1 MFSAAALHATVR
13 LPNFEFPL
21 AVLAQLH
28 CWGARDWRCT
38 QKACLNGK
46 GAWIMSITLT
56 ARRVLTTAAT
66 LALLAAAPGLTGVAS
81 ASDHHGTSHAES
93 TCSASQ
99 LVLTADQQ
107 KGVDAAIAGYDTAV
121 RSAKDTMKS
130 TMAGIRDKVMADPTV
145 VSTRAVMITAHD
157 AYEAAEHTTSEPALE
172 LAYENAEKA
181 YHDALKAARV
191 VNQTAAETAVTAYR
205 TAVTSAETAYT
216 AALTSVFG
224 TAAAIPAQLVYPD
237 GHDSRGYHGND
248 VRNGHNRSHDDSLT
262 GDSSSAYDYCE
273 DSNDDDEDD
282 D

>member
-1 MFSAAALHATVR
+1 
-13 LPNFEFPL
+13 
-21 AVLAQLH
+21 
-28 CWGARDWRCT
+28 
-38 QKACLNGK
+38 
-46 GAWIMSITLT
+46 MSITLT

-81 ASDHHGTSHAES
+81 ASDHHGTSHTDS
-93 TCSASQ
+93 SCSASQ
-99 LVLTADQQ
+99 LALTTAQQ
-107 KGVDAAIAGYDTAV
+107 SGVDAAIAGYNASV
-121 RSAKDTMKS
+121 HSAKDTLKT

-145 VSTRAVMITAHD
+145 VSTRATMISAHD

-191 VNQTAAETAVTAYR
+191 ANQAAAETAVIAYR

-216 AALTSVFG
+216 TALTAVFG
-224 TAAAIPAQLVYPD
+224 TAAAIPAQLLYPD
-237 GHDSRGYHGND
+237 GHNARGHHGDD
-248 VRNGHNRSHDDSLT
+248 VRNGHGNRSHDDSLT
-262 GDSSSAYDYCE
+262 GNSSSHDDCE